1 MADVTK
7 IAVKNLNLPLLMEEL
22 ATAGLGQPGLLLAG
36 FVRSNAQHYRPLGSR
51 SVIGSRTAADGSTI
65 EDEADPGEL
74 RFRFPVDLTGP
85 QDTALV
91 AVLAAHVATD
101 RSTGQT
107 NTKADQDAIAPLIS
121 NFQNWGTLSAAQKDA
136 NNRQVTRLVARLLD
150 SSQNV

>member
-22 ATAGLGQPGLLLAG
+22 AAAGLGQPGLLLAG
-36 FVRSNAQHYRPLGSR
+36 FVRFNAQHYQPLGSR
-51 SVIGSRTAADGSTI
+51 SVIGSRTAPDGSTI

-74 RFRFPVDLTGP
+74 RFRFPADLTGP

-91 AVLAAHVATD
+91 AVLAAHVAAE

-107 NTKADQDAIAPLIS
+107 NEKADQDAIAPLVN
-121 NFQNWGTLSAAQKDA
+121 NFQNWGALSAAEKD
-136 NNRQVTRLVARLLD
+136 NNHRQLTRLVARLLD